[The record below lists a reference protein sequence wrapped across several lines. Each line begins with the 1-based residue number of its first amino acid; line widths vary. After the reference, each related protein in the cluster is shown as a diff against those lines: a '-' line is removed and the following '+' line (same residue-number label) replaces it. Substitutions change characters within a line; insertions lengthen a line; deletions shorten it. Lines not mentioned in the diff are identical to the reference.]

1 MDVACD
7 KCQAKFKI
15 PDEKVP
21 KNQVFSIA
29 CPKCKEKITVDTRAP
44 AASAPAKPQD
54 KTLVDEVAS
63 GSYDASDRPFDFL
76 EEGAET
82 ALICEADEAAREKI
96 RAILDKMG
104 YHTTSP
110 KNAREVL
117 KQMRFHV
124 FDMVVIN
131 EMFDTRDPDQ
141 NNILRY
147 MERLGMDT
155 RRQMYVV
162 LLTDRF
168 RTNDNMVTFNKSV
181 NLVLNRSNMDRME
194 KIIQR
199 GITETTAFYK
209 VYKESLIKAGRG

>member
-1 MDVACD
+1 M
-7 KCQAKFKI
+7 AKIDFGG
-15 PDEKVP
+15 
-21 KNQVFSIA
+21 VFEEVVTS
-29 CPKCKEKITVDTRAP
+29 EEL
-44 AASAPAKPQD
+44 
-54 KTLVDEVAS
+54 TLE
-63 GSYDASDRPFDFL
+63 
-76 EEGAET
+76 
-82 ALICEADEAAREKI
+82 
-96 RAILDKMG
+96 
-104 YHTTSP
+104 
-110 KNAREVL
+110 NAREVL